1 MSYQIL
7 RLIIPARQTHIS
19 SLHQYISSSRSAI
32 RFTSYTQ
39 TSGDTCFTSFVVIKN
54 NSYAAATLVV
64 TCRRTAL
71 RLLRLRPGR
80 QKFIFPFKS
89 WQQQYDNYL
98 QLYGRQFSWDR
109 TSLQTFVAAEI
120 KWKVMD
126 EKREQT
132 YYLLLLIIIIIPVTK
147 EPVGLTELDG
157 KRPDGLTLI
166 PWQGGKPLTWDV
178 TVVSTLAASYLSSSA
193 RSAGAEADLVAS
205 RKEAKYRSLTNSYI
219 FQPIAVE
226 SHGSFSASSLSFLT
240 TLGER
245 LTGTSGDLREMS
257 YMYLFQRLSVI
268 VQRFNSVLIHESF
281 VSELHIDW
289 TIGLLFVIVMMLAML
304 SRGQ

>member
-19 SLHQYISSSRSAI
+19 ILHQYISSSRSAI

-245 LTGTSGDLREMS
+245 LTGTCGDLREMS

-281 VSELHIDW
+281 VSELHID
-289 TIGLLFVIVMMLAML
+289 
-304 SRGQ
+304 